1 MDWQKVT
8 LNQKVYHSI
17 VEEVDGELVL
27 NLPDDLLQSLGWG
40 EGTLVE
46 WSIDNESASITIAK
60 VNPDYTEL

>member
-27 NLPDDLLQSLGWG
+27 NLPDNLLQSLGWD

-46 WSIDNESASITIAK
+46 WSIDEERNTVTLTK

>member
-27 NLPDDLLQSLGWG
+27 NLPEDLLQSLGWD

-46 WSIDNESASITIAK
+46 WSIDEERNTVTLTK

>member
-27 NLPDDLLQSLGWG
+27 NLPDDLLQSLGWD

-46 WSIDNESASITIAK
+46 WSIDEERNTVTLTK

>member
-1 MDWQKVT
+1 MDWQRVT